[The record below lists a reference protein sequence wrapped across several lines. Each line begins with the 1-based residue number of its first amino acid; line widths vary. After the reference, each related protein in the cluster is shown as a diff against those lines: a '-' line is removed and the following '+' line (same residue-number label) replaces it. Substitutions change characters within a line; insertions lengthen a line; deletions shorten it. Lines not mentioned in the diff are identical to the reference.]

1 MAEPI
6 KSFFSKQEELIEEAN
21 TETPVKEEPIIETP
35 TKEIPLT
42 DKETKVETKVT
53 PSVDYLS
60 EINKNWKTEFKTSED
75 FGKHLERAKKV
86 DEYEPKIT
94 EYESKV
100 KKYEEDIRI
109 LNSSLKEANN
119 PLSHFTS
126 QESYIAEQL
135 RKQHPDKS
143 PFMLQEIVTK
153 DSNQVADIDVLI
165 KNQMLE
171 TPDLIGG
178 EQGAK
183 EYILDKYGIDSEL
196 PKEEWSITLQNK
208 IKIEAKQIRKTWD
221 ELKKTVQLPQVVSPE
236 QREAEKVRFAEERKA
251 KLTPLKETFSKFDK
265 FTEQIDEGKVFDF
278 NVPDE
283 YKEQLPKMFDKFFVE
298 AGVEPTKENL
308 EDFESLKKGLLL
320 LTHFKQIHKTIEGD
334 VVAREK
340 AARDILLG
348 NTNPSNTTS
357 GNEINTDSEDKKYN
371 DEHGLGKMLGK
382 K

>member
-1 MAEPI
+1 MAEG
-6 KSFFSKQEELIEEAN
+6 KSFFDRQETPAEN
-21 TETPVKEEPIIETP
+21 TTTETPTNEPEVVTEPVVDEQVKTEPAKTEPVVTEQPIKVSALEEINKKFQTEFKSVDDLQGYFDKAKKADEYAP
-35 TKEIPLT
+35 KLT
-42 DKETKVETKVT
+42 EYETKVKQ
-53 PSVDYLS
+53 
-60 EINKNWKTEFKTSED
+60 
-75 FGKHLERAKKV
+75 
-86 DEYEPKIT
+86 
-94 EYESKV
+94 
-100 KKYEEDIRI
+100 YEERI
-109 LNSSLKEANN
+109 ADLNSSLN

-143 PFMLQEIVTK
+143 PMVLQEIVTK
-153 DSNQVADIDVLI
+153 DASQISDLDVLI

-178 EQGAK
+178 ENGAK
-183 EYILDKYGIDSEL
+183 EYILDKYGIDPDL
-196 PKEEWSITLQNK
+196 PKAEWSVTLQNK

-221 ELKKTVQLPQVVSPE
+221 ELKSTVKLPTVLSQDE
-236 QREAEKVRFAEERKA
+236 INAEKTRLTEERKTQ
-251 KLTPLKETFSKFDK
+251 LSPLKETFSKFDK

-283 YKEQLPKMFDKFFVE
+283 YKEMLPEMFEEYFVK

-308 EDFESLKKGLLL
+308 ERFEHLKRGLLL
-320 LTHFKQIHKTIEGD
+320 DSHFKQIYKTIEGD

-348 NTNPSNTTS
+348 NEAPTNTNS
-357 GNEINTDSEDKKYN
+357 GNEINDQSDVKKYN

-382 K
+382 